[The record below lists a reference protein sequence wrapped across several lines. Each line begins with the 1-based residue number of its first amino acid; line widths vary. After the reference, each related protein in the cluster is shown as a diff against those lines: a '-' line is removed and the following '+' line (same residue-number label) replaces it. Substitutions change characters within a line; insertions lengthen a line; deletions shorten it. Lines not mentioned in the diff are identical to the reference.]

1 MNLASKTYKRSAKQ
15 LDRERLILDNI
26 DYVGRILSTMT
37 IAVQNA
43 DERENLHSAGV
54 VGLVEAANKFDPSQ
68 KIPFRTFA
76 FRRIQGSII
85 DELRKLSPVSQ
96 GVLKQIGMLKKVYE
110 KLPAPVN
117 PEQLAEAS
125 GLELTQVVKCLE
137 AMRFLKPDEW
147 NDFSSVPHQSWLSN
161 ERDSIDAAEKEE
173 MKVLLSEAIKELPE
187 RERLVLTLYY
197 SEELKLKEIGAVI
210 EISESRVSRILAS
223 AKFRLKELV
232 RAKSN

>member
-1 MNLASKTYKRSAKQ
+1 MNLASKTYRRSAKNI
-15 LDRERLILDNI
+15 DRERLILDNI

-37 IAVQNA
+37 IAVQTA

-54 VGLVEAANKFDPSQ
+54 VGLVEAANKFDPSL
-68 KIPFRTFA
+68 KTPFRTFA

-96 GVLKQIGMLKKVYE
+96 LVLQQIGRLKKAYE
-110 KLPAPVN
+110 KLLPPVT
-117 PEQLAEAS
+117 PEQLAEAT
-125 GLELTQVVKCLE
+125 GLELSQVVVCLE

-147 NDFSSVPHQSWLSN
+147 NDFSSIPHQSWATN
-161 ERDSIDAAEKEE
+161 ESGSPDEIEREE
-173 MKVLLSEAIKELPE
+173 MKKQLADAIKELPE

-197 SEELKLKEIGAVI
+197 SEELKLKEIGEVI
-210 EISESRVSRILAS
+210 EISESRVSRVLAA

-232 RAKSN
+232 RAKS

>member
-1 MNLASKTYKRSAKQ
+1 MNLASKTYKRTAKQ
-15 LDRERLILDNI
+15 FDRERLILDNI

-76 FRRIQGSII
+76 FRRIHGAII

-110 KLPAPVN
+110 KLPAPVT

-125 GLELTQVVKCLE
+125 GLELPQVVKCLE

-147 NDFSSVPHQSWLSN
+147 NDFSSVPHQSWLAN
-161 ERDSIDAAEKEE
+161 DGDSINAAEKEE
-173 MKVLLSEAIKELPE
+173 MKIQLSEAIKELPE

-210 EISESRVSRILAS
+210 DISESRVSRILAA

-232 RAKSN
+232 RARSN